1 MKRCA
6 LLLLFLL
13 CLPAPVMA
21 QAQPRAMDTGAA
33 LTTAELDKFLA
44 DFPPTARYMDSL
56 GRQLEIM
63 NGPES
68 QAQAQADQEFRAFVG
83 KRGWTAERFSQVA
96 AKVSSG
102 IVALQLTE
110 MGPQIQAEYDKA
122 RAQILAEPGLTP
134 EQKRQM
140 LAQMEQGMAQS
151 RAAGQAVKLTP
162 DETALIRTNKDRIIK
177 AFDLQ

>member
-1 MKRCA
+1 VKRCA
-6 LLLLFLL
+6 VLLLFLL
-13 CLPAPVMA
+13 CIPVPA
-21 QAQPRAMDTGAA
+21 QAQGLDSGAP
-33 LTTAELDKFLA
+33 LTRAELDKFLV
-44 DFPPTARYMDSL
+44 DFPPTAKYMESL
-56 GRQLEIM
+56 GRQLETL
-63 NGPES
+63 NGP
-68 QAQAQADQEFRAFVG
+68 QAQAQSRADQEYRAFVG

-96 AKVSSG
+96 ARVSSG
-102 IVALQLTE
+102 IVALQMAE

-140 LAQMEQGMAQS
+140 LAQMEQGLAQS

-162 DETALIRTNKDRIIK
+162 GEATLIRANKDRIIQ